1 MVPNLTDK
9 NFAANASGVA
19 MKYKLLG
26 LEQLA
31 IIKERYFKKG
41 LRKRLELFANVLRV
55 KGKAVD
61 VSDVTITMTRN
72 LPANDMEA
80 AQMIATLRDMVSN
93 QTLIGQ
99 LSFVDDP
106 ATENQ
111 IVEEEKERSAAR
123 MAREFGMPMG
133 DEGDVNAQEQ

>member
-1 MVPNLTDK
+1 
-9 NFAANASGVA
+9 
-19 MKYKLLG
+19 
-26 LEQLA
+26 
-31 IIKERYFKKG
+31 
-41 LRKRLELFANVLRV
+41 
-55 KGKAVD
+55 
-61 VSDVTITMTRN
+61 
-72 LPANDMEA
+72 MEA

-111 IVEEEKERSAAR
+111 IVEDEKERNAAR

-133 DEGDVNAQEQ
+133 DEGDVDAQEQ